1 MRQAPSVSIIQQG
14 DIGVNAQSFSR
25 ALKAANLSPRT
36 VHGYGEAVDLLGR
49 FLAEKGMPL
58 YVASITREHVEE
70 FINDL
75 LEHRK
80 PATAANRF
88 RSLQQFW
95 KWLVEEGEIKES
107 PMAHMRVPKV
117 PEYEPPILRED
128 ELKKLLATCDKG
140 DEFDDRR
147 DAALLRVLIDT
158 GMRRAECAGLR
169 YDPHDDDNNDVDLD
183 QGLLRVMGK
192 GRRERVLPIG
202 AKTVKALDRYLR
214 KRAQQ
219 NARAQPWLW
228 LGHKASRL
236 TDSGVAQVLRRRGRQ
251 AGLGDLHPHQLRHTF
266 AHSWLS
272 QGGNEGDL
280 MRLTGWRSRT
290 MLQRYAASTGEERAQ
305 AAHRRLSPGDRL

>member
-1 MRQAPSVSIIQQG
+1 MRQAPSVIIIGEG
-14 DIGVNAQSFSR
+14 DMAVNAKSFGR
-25 ALKAANLSPRT
+25 AMRARNLSPRT
-36 VHGYGEAVDLLGR
+36 VHTYGEAVELFGR

-58 YVASITREHVEE
+58 YVANITREHVEE

-75 LEHRK
+75 LEHQK

-88 RSLQQFW
+88 RSLQQFF
-95 KWLVEEGEIKES
+95 KWLVEEGEIKDS
-107 PMAHMRVPKV
+107 PMAKMHVPRV

-128 ELKKLLATCDKG
+128 ELKRLLATCDKG
-140 DEFDDRR
+140 DTFDDRR

-169 YDPHDDDNNDVDLD
+169 YDPRDDDNNDVDLD

-202 AKTVKALDRYLR
+202 SKTVKALDRYLR
-214 KRAQQ
+214 KRALQ
-219 NARAQPWLW
+219 NAAKQPWLW
-228 LGHKASRL
+228 IGHKAMRL
-236 TDSGVAQVLRRRGRQ
+236 GDSGIAQVLRRRGRE

-266 AHSWLS
+266 AHQWLAS
-272 QGGNEGDL
+272 GGNEGDL
-280 MRLTGWRSRT
+280 MRITGWRSRT

>member
-1 MRQAPSVSIIQQG
+1 MGQAPSVTIIEQG
-14 DIGVNAQSFSR
+14 DITVNAQSFGR
-25 ALKAANLSPRT
+25 ALRAANLSPRT
-36 VHGYGEAVDLLGR
+36 VHSYGEAVDLLSR

-75 LEHRK
+75 LEHWR

-88 RSLQQFW
+88 RSLQQFC

-117 PEYEPPILRED
+117 PDYEPPILREE
-128 ELKKLLATCDKG
+128 ELKKLLATCNKTD
-140 DEFDDRR
+140 DFDDRR
-147 DAALLRVLIDT
+147 DAALLRVFIDT
-158 GMRRAECAGLR
+158 GMRLAECAGLR

-202 AKTVKALDRYLR
+202 AKTVQAIDRYLR

-236 TDSGVAQVLRRRGRQ
+236 TDSGVAQVVRRRGRQ

-266 AHSWLS
+266 AHTWLS
-272 QGGNEGDL
+272 QGGSETDL
-280 MRLTGWRSRT
+280 MRITGWRSRA
-290 MLQRYAASTGEERAQ
+290 MLTRYAASTGEERAQ
-305 AAHRRLSPGDRL
+305 NAHRKLSPGDRL

>member
-1 MRQAPSVSIIQQG
+1 MRAPSTTIIEQG
-14 DIGVNAQSFSR
+14 DITVNARSFGR
-25 ALKAANLSPRT
+25 AMKAANLSPRT
-36 VHGYGEAVDLLGR
+36 VHTYAEAVDLLGR
-49 FLAEKGMPL
+49 FLAAKGMPQN
-58 YVASITREHVEE
+58 VASVTREHVEE

-88 RSLQQFW
+88 RSLQQFF

-117 PEYEPPILRED
+117 PEYEPPILREE
-128 ELKKLLATCDKG
+128 ELRKLLATCDKG
-140 DEFDDRR
+140 EDFDDRR

-169 YDPHDDDNNDVDLD
+169 YDPHDDDNNDIDLD

-214 KRAQQ
+214 KRTLQ
-219 NARAQPWLW
+219 NAHAQPWLW

-305 AAHRRLSPGDRL
+305 QAHRRLSPGDRL